1 MLTNPEGR
9 PATAGA
15 VPFPL
20 ALLAALPLEV
30 WPFLRQSR
38 ARRLAGVGLP
48 AWEFGIGEGRGGLAL
63 TGMGEEAARQAAGQ
77 AVALWRPRLLISL
90 GFGGA
95 LLPGLA
101 PGDLVLGDSFWRY
114 DPETGNL
121 QEVAAPPPPRPLP
134 ELAARLKAAGLPA
147 EIGSF
152 VTTPGIIHKGRQGE
166 PLGRLTR
173 PVLDLESAAVA
184 GVAAATGVPF
194 LALRVITDAAAEE
207 IPDFILQGYEP
218 GPGPGL
224 QKALAWL
231 AGDPRRVFP
240 MLHLWRRGSLA
251 ARRLSQALQVIL
263 PLILVGGRG
272 RVLRTLAPP
281 PTDAEPAK

>member
-9 PATAGA
+9 PAATGA

-20 ALLAALPLEV
+20 VLLAALPLEV
-30 WPFLRQSR
+30 RPFLRQNR
-38 ARRLAGVGLP
+38 ARRLAGAGLP
-48 AWEFGIGEGRGGLAL
+48 AWEFGLGEGRGVLAL
-63 TGMGEEAARQAAGQ
+63 SGMGEEAAGEAAQ
-77 AVALWRPRLLISL
+77 KAVALWQPQVLISL

-101 PGDLVLGDSFWRY
+101 PGDLVLGDSFRRY

-134 ELAARLKAAGLPA
+134 DLVARLQAGGLPGGT
-147 EIGSF
+147 GSF

-166 PLGRLTR
+166 PLRRLTH

-184 GVAAATGVPF
+184 GVAAETRLPF
-194 LALRVITDAAAEE
+194 LALRVITDAGAEE

-218 GPGPGL
+218 GPGPSL
-224 QKALAWL
+224 KKALAWL

-240 MLHLWRRGSLA
+240 LLHLWRRGSLA
-251 ARRLSQALQVIL
+251 ARRLSEALQVLL
-263 PLILVGGRG
+263 PLI
-272 RVLRTLAPP
+272 
-281 PTDAEPAK
+281 